1 MKKLLRPSV
10 AGLIGFLLVL
20 AGCNGIRFGGAN
32 LELAKVEP
40 AVFQVELEG
49 GDTGIVV
56 TSDELTATFKLVGPS
71 PGVTLTSARVQFLD
85 LDGRPIANLEQV
97 THASLRI
104 APVGRDEEREAKY
117 TFTVDFKPFAQ
128 YWLGVA
134 NAQVEHGQ
142 AVPYNGWKA
151 QIAFEAK
158 DDNGHRYTYAHSVP
172 LSISVKNITFGSAP
186 HVTWIAPSEA
196 AVVSGIVSLEVRAAD
211 DTAVRRV
218 AFYANGN
225 LVGEDTDGADGY
237 AVTWD
242 TTEYPDG
249 KVTLKAEAFDAA
261 GNKGEATI
269 QVTLA
274 NDPKL
279 RWVQVADTSPIPGMR
294 LAGRVALAARVV
306 QAPRGVERVVFLLRG
321 GEEEVEVSQGALS
334 GDLYTGEFVTIRHE
348 PGEYELVARVV
359 DQAGYASESA
369 ITVRLAS
376 PFVITSPAEGDEV
389 GAGANRHIVAITVG
403 QNGTLYGDLGQITA
417 VEIYVNGEL
426 LGSASKIEGS
436 EDVAYVYAWNTD
448 VASPGHN
455 PAVEGDR
462 NLIAKVTTSTGVY
475 LSPGVLVHYRP

>member
-1 MKKLLRPSV
+1 MKKQLRPSV
-10 AGLIGFLLVL
+10 VGLIGFLLVF
-20 AGCNGIRFGGAN
+20 AGCNGVRFGGAN

-40 AVFQVELEG
+40 AAFQVELEG
-49 GDTGIVV
+49 GETGIVV
-56 TSDELTATFKLVGPS
+56 SSDELNATFKLVGPS
-71 PGVTLTSARVQFLD
+71 PGVTLSSARVQFLD
-85 LDGRPIANLEQV
+85 LNGKPIANLDQV

-117 TFTVDFKPFAQ
+117 TFVVDFKPFAQ
-128 YWLGVA
+128 YWLDVA
-134 NAQVEHGQ
+134 TAQVEHGK

-151 QIAFEAK
+151 KVVFEAK
-158 DDNGHRYTYAHSVP
+158 DDNGHRYTYAHSIP

-186 HVTWIAPSEA
+186 RVTWIAPSEA
-196 AVVSGIVSLEVRAAD
+196 AVVSGTVTLEVRATD

-218 AFYANGN
+218 AFYANEN
-225 LVGEDTDGADGY
+225 LVGEDTDGTDGY

-242 TTEYPDG
+242 TTGYPDG

-274 NDPKL
+274 NDPKI
-279 RWVQVADTSPIPGMR
+279 RWIKVADTSPIPGMR

-334 GDLYTGEFVTIRHE
+334 GDLYTGEFFTVRHE

-359 DQAGYASESA
+359 DQAGYVSESA
-369 ITVRLAS
+369 ITVRLVS
-376 PFVITSPAEGDEV
+376 PFVITTPAEGDEV
-389 GAGANRHIVAITVG
+389 GTGADRRIVAITVG
-403 QNGTLYGDLGQITA
+403 LNGTLYGELGQITA

-426 LGSASKIEGS
+426 LGNASKIEGS
-436 EDVAYVYAWNTD
+436 EDVAYVYAWDTG
-448 VASPGHN
+448 VASPGHD
-455 PAVEGDR
+455 PAAEGDR
-462 NLIAKVTTSTGVY
+462 VLTAKVTTGTGVY
-475 LSPGVLVHYRP
+475 LSPGVLVRYKP